1 MKYLTS
7 ASLLSCD
14 ICNIENEIRRAEN
27 AGVDMIHFDAMDGRF
42 VEQITFGSHV
52 LKQIRKITNKTLD
65 VHLMVEDPTDQIKLF
80 AEAGADI
87 ITIHTESHCNIPEVL
102 KSIRGYGKKASA
114 AIKPATPVET
124 VYDLLEL
131 CDMIL
136 VMTVEP
142 GYGGQR
148 FIPETMMKIRALR
161 KHLNDIGYG
170 KRVNI
175 EVDGGVN
182 AATAAM
188 AKDAG
193 ANIFVSGSALFGS
206 DDMKKANELLKSI

>member
-7 ASLLSCD
+7 ASLLSCN
-14 ICNIENEIRRAEN
+14 ICSLESEIRRVED

-52 LKQIRKITNKTLD
+52 LKQIRKITDKPLD

-87 ITIHTESHCNIPEVL
+87 ITIHSESSCDVPEVL
-102 KSIRGYGKKASA
+102 KSIRGYGKKASV
-114 AIKPATPVET
+114 AIKPATPAET
-124 VYDLLEL
+124 VYDFIEL

-142 GYGGQR
+142 GYGGQS
-148 FIPETMMKIRALR
+148 FIPETVMKIRSLR
-161 KHLNDIGYG
+161 KRLNDVGYG
-170 KRVNI
+170 ESVDI

-182 AATAAM
+182 AVTAGIT
-188 AKDAG
+188 KDAG
-193 ANIFVSGSALFGS
+193 ANVFVSGSTLFGAE
-206 DDMKKANELLKSI
+206 DMKKANELLKNV